1 MNIQEIK
8 AAVQAHVDCG
18 TDQETRAAR
27 DHLVTCLEQLH
38 RVVPDWRLVVLE
50 LIEQNE
56 KLGAALLECADSLES
71 SVINQ
76 YHGESPDAMHLVTL
90 RQYYRDMHDVYV
102 ARDTVFGLAG
112 EQVSCVIELGLNG
125 ESQRGKEGF

>member
-56 KLGAALLECADSLES
+56 TLQAELNAKRGAA
-71 SVINQ
+71 
-76 YHGESPDAMHLVTL
+76 
-90 RQYYRDMHDVYV
+90 
-102 ARDTVFGLAG
+102 
-112 EQVSCVIELGLNG
+112 
-125 ESQRGKEGF
+125 